1 MTTPLSPGE
10 FCRLALRALDSSAGR
25 SRRRKRD
32 QTPDTLG
39 LGIKR
44 DLLERAAEA
53 DPPSGTFEEWLMQ
66 QVLTAP
72 VSGPVRAMCVQILDE
87 YRAAQISPNLS
98 EWLLQGAPSADADV
112 HGDAR
117 PKSDAE
123 VGQGALNNNP
133 TA

>member
-1 MTTPLSPGE
+1 MSLQPGE
-10 FCRLALRALDSSAGR
+10 FCRLTLRALDSSEGR

-53 DPPSGTFEEWLMQ
+53 NPPADGFEAWLLE
-66 QVLTAP
+66 QVLASP
-72 VSGPVRAMCVQILDE
+72 VSGPVRAMCVQIMDE
-87 YRAAQISPNLS
+87 YRAAQISPILS
-98 EWLLQGAPSADADV
+98 EWLLQGAPSADAV
-112 HGDAR
+112 REGDAR

-123 VGQGALNNNP
+123 VSQGALNNP
-133 TA
+133 AG

>member
-1 MTTPLSPGE
+1 MTTTLTPGE
-10 FCRLALRALDSSAGR
+10 FCRLTLRALDSSEGR

-44 DLLERAAEA
+44 DLLERGAEA
-53 DPPSGTFEEWLMQ
+53 DPPEDAFEAWLLE
-66 QVLTAP
+66 QVLASP

-87 YRAAQISPNLS
+87 YRAAQISPS
-98 EWLLQGAPSADADV
+98 MGEWLLQGAPSADADLT
-112 HGDAR
+112 GDAR

-123 VGQGALNNNP
+123 VSQGALNNP
-133 TA
+133 AG

>member
-1 MTTPLSPGE
+1 MSLKPGE
-10 FCRLALRALDSSAGR
+10 FCRLALRALDSSEGR

-44 DLLERAAEA
+44 DLLERAADA
-53 DPPSGTFEEWLMQ
+53 DPPPEAFEGWLLE
-66 QVLTAP
+66 QVLASS

-87 YRAAQISPNLS
+87 YRAVETTPGLS
-98 EWLLQGAPSADADV
+98 EWLLQGAPSADADPN
-112 HGDAR
+112 AR

-123 VGQGALNNNP
+123 VSQGAINNP
-133 TA
+133 SG

>member
-1 MTTPLSPGE
+1 MTTPLRPGE
-10 FCRLALRALDSSAGR
+10 FCRLALLALGSSEGR

-32 QTPDTLG
+32 QTPDNLG

-53 DPPSGTFEEWLMQ
+53 DPPPEGFEGWLLE
-66 QVLTAP
+66 QVLASP

-87 YRAAQISPNLS
+87 YRAAQVTPSLS
-98 EWLLQGAPSADADV
+98 EWLLQGAPSADADQA
-112 HGDAR
+112 GDAR
-117 PKSDAE
+117 PRSDAE
-123 VGQGALNNNP
+123 VSQGALNNP

>member
-1 MTTPLSPGE
+1 MTTLLRPGE
-10 FCRLALRALDSSAGR
+10 FCRLALRALEGSEGR

-53 DPPSGTFEEWLMQ
+53 DPPPEAFEGWLLE
-66 QVLTAP
+66 QVLATPA
-72 VSGPVRAMCVQILDE
+72 SGPVRAMCVQILDE
-87 YRAAQISPNLS
+87 YRAAQSTPSLS
-98 EWLLQGAPSADADV
+98 EWLLQGAPSADADLAR
-112 HGDAR
+112 DAR

-123 VGQGALNNNP
+123 VSQGALNNP
-133 TA
+133 SA